1 MDPEPSSYYTLF
13 LSWINPFDPSL
24 ILPLLFLVFLLLL
37 SAMVSGSEVAFFS
50 LTPTDLE
57 DLSGSESKRE
67 NTLSKLIEQPKSLL
81 ASILI
86 ANNFI
91 NVGIV
96 ILSSFIAKTLFDFSG
111 SPLLGF
117 IFNVVVITFLIL
129 MFGEVI
135 PKVYANS
142 NAKSFALF
150 MAQPIMAVRKTT
162 SPLISVLVWVSN
174 RFESAS
180 KKGKSLSVNDLEHAL
195 ELTDEKATTD
205 DEHKILQGIV
215 KFGSTTV
222 KQIMKPRTD
231 VIALE
236 EKSSYPEVMEVI
248 VSHGFSR
255 IPVYAE
261 NFDEIKGVLY
271 IKDLLPYIDVEKEF
285 DWNKLL
291 REPFYVPEYKK
302 IDDLLK
308 EFQEKKI
315 HLAIVVDEFGGTS
328 GIITLEDVIEE
339 IVGEINDEF
348 DDEDLVYSKLD
359 DNNYVFEGKT
369 PLNDFYKVLDIPGE
383 DFEDSKGDSDSLA
396 GFILEI
402 SGQFPDK
409 NDVLTFNQYTF
420 TIEALEKRRIQ
431 RIKVSIDRSK
441 NLLNEN

>member
-1 MDPEPSSYYTLF
+1 LDPEPSSYYTLF

>member
-1 MDPEPSSYYTLF
+1 
-13 LSWINPFDPSL
+13 
-24 ILPLLFLVFLLLL
+24 
-37 SAMVSGSEVAFFS
+37 MVSGSEVAFFS
-50 LTPTDLE
+50 LTPSDLE
-57 DLSGSESKRE
+57 DLSGSETKRSK
-67 NTLSKLIEQPKSLL
+67 TLGKLIEQPKSLL

-96 ILSSFIAKTLFDFSG
+96 ILSAYITGAMFDFSN
-111 SPLLGF
+111 SPILGF
-117 IFNVVVITFLIL
+117 VFNVVVITFLIL
-129 MFGEVI
+129 MFGEVL

-150 MAQPIMAVRKTT
+150 MASPIMGVRKSM
-162 SPLISVLVWVSN
+162 SPLIGGLVWVSN
-174 RFESAS
+174 LFENQN

-195 ELTDEKATTD
+195 ELTDEDATTD

-231 VIALE
+231 VVALDVQ
-236 EKSSYPEVMEVI
+236 SSYTEVMEII

-261 NFDEIKGVLY
+261 NFDEIKGILY
-271 IKDLLPYIDVEKEF
+271 IKDLLPYIEVEDNF
-285 DWNKLL
+285 DWKQLI

-359 DNNYVFEGKT
+359 DKNYVFEGKT
-369 PLNDFYKVLDIPGE
+369 PLNDFYKVLDIDGDE
-383 DFEDSKGDSDSLA
+383 FEESKGDSDSLA

-431 RIKVSIDRSK
+431 RIKVTIREEETPTD
-441 NLLNEN
+441 EE

>member
-1 MDPEPSSYYTLF
+1 
-13 LSWINPFDPSL
+13 
-24 ILPLLFLVFLLLL
+24 
-37 SAMVSGSEVAFFS
+37 MVSGSEVAFFS

>member
-1 MDPEPSSYYTLF
+1 
-13 LSWINPFDPSL
+13 
-24 ILPLLFLVFLLLL
+24 
-37 SAMVSGSEVAFFS
+37 MVSGSEVAFFS

-57 DLSGSESKRE
+57 ELNGSETKRSK
-67 NTLSKLIEQPKSLL
+67 TLGKLIEQPKSLL

-96 ILSSFIAKTLFDFSG
+96 ILSAYITAGLFDFTN

-129 MFGEVI
+129 MFGEVL

-142 NAKSFALF
+142 NAVAFALF
-150 MAQPIMAVRKTT
+150 MASPIMGVRKTM
-162 SPLISVLVWVSN
+162 SPLISGLVWVSN
-174 RFESAS
+174 LFENQN
-180 KKGKSLSVNDLEHAL
+180 KRGKSLSVNDLEHAL
-195 ELTDEKATTD
+195 ELTDEDATTD

-231 VIALE
+231 VVALDVQY
-236 EKSSYPEVMEVI
+236 SYEEVMNVI

-261 NFDEIKGVLY
+261 SFDEIKGILY
-271 IKDLLPYIDVEKEF
+271 IKDLLPYIEVEDTF
-285 DWNKLL
+285 DWKQLI

-359 DNNYVFEGKT
+359 DKNYVFEGKT
-369 PLNDFYKVLDIPGE
+369 PLNDFYKVLDIDGD

-431 RIKVSIDRSK
+431 RIKVTIED
-441 NLLNEN
+441 LPTDEE

>member
-1 MDPEPSSYYTLF
+1 MDPEPSSYNNLF
-13 LSWINPFDPSL
+13 LSWINPFDPAL
-24 ILPLLFLVFLLLL
+24 ILPLILLVILLLL

-57 DLSGSESKRE
+57 ELNGSETKRSK
-67 NTLSKLIEQPKSLL
+67 TLGKLIEQPKSLL

-96 ILSSFIAKTLFDFSG
+96 ILSAYITAGLFDFTN

-129 MFGEVI
+129 MFGEVL

-142 NAKSFALF
+142 NAVAFALF
-150 MAQPIMAVRKTT
+150 MASPIMGVRKTM
-162 SPLISVLVWVSN
+162 SPLISGLVWVSN
-174 RFESAS
+174 LFENQN
-180 KKGKSLSVNDLEHAL
+180 KRGKSLSVNDLEHAL
-195 ELTDEKATTD
+195 ELTDEDATTD

-231 VIALE
+231 VVALDVQF
-236 EKSSYPEVMEVI
+236 SYAEVMDVI

-261 NFDEIKGVLY
+261 SFDEIKGILY
-271 IKDLLPYIDVEKEF
+271 IKDLLPYIEVENTF
-285 DWNKLL
+285 DWKQLI
-291 REPFYVPEYKK
+291 REAFYVPEYKK

-359 DNNYVFEGKT
+359 DKNYVFEGKT
-369 PLNDFYKVLDIPGE
+369 PLNDFYKVLDIDGD

-431 RIKVSIDRSK
+431 RIKVTIED
-441 NLLNEN
+441 LPTDEE

>member
-1 MDPEPSSYYTLF
+1 
-13 LSWINPFDPSL
+13 
-24 ILPLLFLVFLLLL
+24 
-37 SAMVSGSEVAFFS
+37 MVSGSEVAFFS

-57 DLSGSESKRE
+57 ELNGSETKRSK
-67 NTLSKLIEQPKSLL
+67 TLGKLIEQPKSLL

-96 ILSSFIAKTLFDFSG
+96 ILSAYINAGLFDFTN

-129 MFGEVI
+129 MFGEVL

-142 NAKSFALF
+142 NAVAFALF
-150 MAQPIMAVRKTT
+150 MASPIMGVRKTM
-162 SPLISVLVWVSN
+162 SPLISGLVWVSN
-174 RFESAS
+174 LFENQN
-180 KKGKSLSVNDLEHAL
+180 KRGKSLSVNDLEHAL
-195 ELTDEKATTD
+195 ELTDEDATTD

-231 VIALE
+231 VVALDVQY
-236 EKSSYPEVMEVI
+236 SYEEVMNVI

-261 NFDEIKGVLY
+261 SFDEIKGILY
-271 IKDLLPYIDVEKEF
+271 IKDLLPYIEVEDTF
-285 DWNKLL
+285 DWKQLI

-359 DNNYVFEGKT
+359 DKNYVFEGKT
-369 PLNDFYKVLDIPGE
+369 PLNDFYKVLDIDGD

-431 RIKVSIDRSK
+431 RIKVTIED
-441 NLLNEN
+441 LPTDEE